1 MKSIEDLMIELDG
14 ADPATVNR
22 IAWREGS
29 LPVRLAM
36 LGLASSRKEESPL
49 WWGYPPGVFIGYK
62 WNGKPMHD
70 FVVGLAEHV
79 RGLGYRAFLDV
90 ENLDEDADAYFRIP
104 AFITSLQDSA
114 FYVLLLT
121 ELSADMFTARTG
133 KTTWVFDE
141 YQHAVRLVNSGRLL
155 IVPVLLEPKG
165 MTDVFTSEQVID
177 LTATPRD
184 FGKLNDILTSDPL
197 TLSEAEIKELSATVA
212 QFDTLF
218 LGQQW
223 DASDNVL
230 RNSLPLAHTFDHAFR
245 RMLHSIYTAD
255 QTNLDAVLR
264 RLHSTYGSQIV
275 YHVYK
280 GYCARHGIPSRG
292 DRSIGDNASGLTRR
306 IGMAIPCGP
315 VPRFRTRAPQ

>member
-1 MKSIEDLMIELDG
+1 MRVPPCLSEKSVKSIKDLMIELDG

-22 IAWREGS
+22 IAWTEGS

-36 LGLASSRKEESPL
+36 LGLASSRKDQSPL

-104 AFITSLQDSA
+104 EFITSLQDSA

-121 ELSADMFTARTG
+121 ELSADMLTARTG

-141 YQHAVRLVNSGRLL
+141 YQHAVRLLNSGRLF

-165 MTDVFTSEQVID
+165 MTDEFTPEQVID
-177 LTATPRD
+177 LTATPHD
-184 FGKLNDILTSDPL
+184 LGKLHDVLAPDPIA
-197 TLSEAEIKELSATVA
+197 LSEAEINELSATVA

-218 LGQQW
+218 LDQQW
-223 DASDNVL
+223 DASDKLL
-230 RNSLPLAHTFDHAFR
+230 RGSLHLEHTFDHAFR

-255 QTNLDAVLR
+255 QTSLDAVLS
-264 RLHSTYGSQIV
+264 RLHSTYGSQLV
-275 YHVYK
+275 SHVYK
-280 GYCARHGIPSRG
+280 GYCARHRIPNR
-292 DRSIGDNASGLTRR
+292 
-306 IGMAIPCGP
+306 AI
-315 VPRFRTRAPQ
+315 V